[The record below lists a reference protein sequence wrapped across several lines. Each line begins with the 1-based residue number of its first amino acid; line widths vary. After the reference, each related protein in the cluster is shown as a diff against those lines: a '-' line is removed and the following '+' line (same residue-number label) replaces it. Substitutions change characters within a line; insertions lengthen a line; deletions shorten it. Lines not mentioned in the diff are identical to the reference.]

1 MFWSRRQGVDE
12 LKCEVYMNKKSIIT
26 LSVLKQLAK
35 NLQKEKS
42 LSWHKALDE
51 AARESGYTNYK
62 NYQNQTKLEI
72 GDFVRKI
79 LLENDPLKK
88 EELAIL
94 FLKNFQGSFQ
104 DRFKIIEYVSGSNE
118 VIKLIC
124 EKSNLIKEIEL
135 LFLKDLQ
142 ADKGGEVEIYAP
154 NFIAN
159 KVLFS
164 ELNYELQEGKICIE
178 GNYELKLKFDG
189 EVPNELK
196 NLPHFNSQPMY
207 GDFEIMVDKNK
218 KIIIDNQSIGWKE

>member
-1 MFWSRRQGVDE
+1 MDI
-12 LKCEVYMNKKSIIT
+12 KSPVT

-51 AARESGYTNYK
+51 AARQSGCTNYK

-72 GDFVRKI
+72 SDFVREI
-79 LLENDPLKK
+79 FLESHLSKK
-88 EELAIL
+88 EELAIS

-104 DRFKIIEYVSGSNE
+104 DRFKILEHVSSSNE

-124 EKSNLIKEIEL
+124 EKSNLIKEIESFL
-135 LFLKDLQ
+135 LKDLQ
-142 ADKGGEVEIYAP
+142 ADEGGEVEMYAP

-159 KVLFS
+159 KVLLID
-164 ELNYELQEGKICIE
+164 LNYEAQEGKICVE

-189 EVPNELK
+189 EIPNELK
-196 NLPHFNSQPMY
+196 NLPNFNSQTMF
-207 GDFEIMVDKNK
+207 GDFEITVDRNK
-218 KIIIDNQSIGWKE
+218 RITIDHQSIGWDER

>member
-1 MFWSRRQGVDE
+1 
-12 LKCEVYMNKKSIIT
+12 MNSKSIVT
-26 LSVLKQLAK
+26 LSVLRQLAK

-51 AARESGYTNYK
+51 AARQSGYTNYK

-72 GDFVRKI
+72 GDLVREI
-79 LLENDPLKK
+79 LLESDPSEK
-88 EELAIL
+88 EKLAIS

-104 DRFKIIEYVSGSNE
+104 DRFRILEHVSNSNE

-135 LFLKDLQ
+135 LLLKDLQ

-154 NFIAN
+154 NFTAN
-159 KVLFS
+159 KILLS
-164 ELNYELQEGKICIE
+164 DLNYEVQEGKIFIE

-196 NLPHFNSQPMY
+196 NLPHFNIQPMY
-207 GDFEIMVDKNK
+207 GDFEITVDKNK
-218 KIIIDNQSIGWKE
+218 KISIDHQSIGWNEW